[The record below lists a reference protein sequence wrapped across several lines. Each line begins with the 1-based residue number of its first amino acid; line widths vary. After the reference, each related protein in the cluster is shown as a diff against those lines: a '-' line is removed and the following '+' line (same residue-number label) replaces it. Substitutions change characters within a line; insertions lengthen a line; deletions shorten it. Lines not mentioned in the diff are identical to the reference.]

1 MEVAQRDTLLT
12 LLTLFKLLTLFLLL
26 TKFTLFMLIKLLYTV
41 TSMPIC
47 TYIVREG

>member
-12 LLTLFKLLTLFLLL
+12 LLTLFKLLTLL
-26 TKFTLFMLIKLLYTV
+26 TMFTLFILIKLLYTV
-41 TSMPIC
+41 ASMPIC